1 MQPAKATKIIDQMM
15 AKDGYTAWLGATR
28 LQEGEGFCTLQMT
41 IRKEMCNGFGIAHG
55 GITFSL
61 ADSALAFASNSHGQ
75 QAVSIE
81 TSISYLKPLYE
92 GDTIIAAAKEI
103 NLGKS
108 IAVYEVQIKKQDG
121 ALVAIFRGTVHRKAK
136 EWEV

>member
-1 MQPAKATKIIDQMM
+1 MQLSKATKIINQMM
-15 AKDGYTAWLGATR
+15 AKDGFTAWLGATR

-61 ADSALAFASNSHGQ
+61 ADSAFAFASNSHGQ

-81 TSISYLKPLYE
+81 TSISHLKPLYE

-103 NLGKS
+103 SLGKS
-108 IAVYEVQIKKQDG
+108 IAVYEVQITKQDG
-121 ALVAIFRGTVHRKAK
+121 VLVATFKGTVYRKAK
-136 EWEV
+136 E

>member
-1 MQPAKATKIIDQMM
+1 MQSSNVTKIIDQMM
-15 AKDGYTAWLGATR
+15 AKDGFTAWLGAVR

-41 IRKEMCNGFGIAHG
+41 IRKEMCNGFGTAHG

-61 ADSALAFASNSHGQ
+61 ADSAFAFASNSHGQ

-81 TSISYLKPLYE
+81 TSISHLKPLYE
-92 GDTIIAAAKEI
+92 GDIIIATAKEI
-103 NLGKS
+103 SLGKS
-108 IAVYEVQIKKQDG
+108 IAVYEVQINKQDG
-121 ALVAIFRGTVHRKAK
+121 TLVATFKGTVYRKAK

>member
-1 MQPAKATKIIDQMM
+1 MM
-15 AKDGYTAWLGATR
+15 AKDGFTAWLGATR

-41 IRKEMCNGFGIAHG
+41 IRKEMCNGFGTAHG

-61 ADSALAFASNSHGQ
+61 ADSAFAFASNSHGQ

-81 TSISYLKPLYE
+81 TSISHLKPLYE
-92 GDTIIAAAKEI
+92 GDIIIATAKEI
-103 NLGKS
+103 SLGKS

-121 ALVAIFRGTVHRKAK
+121 TLVATFKGTVYRKAK

>member
-1 MQPAKATKIIDQMM
+1 MM
-15 AKDGYTAWLGATR
+15 AKDGFTAWLGAVR

-41 IRKEMCNGFGIAHG
+41 IRKEMCNGFGTAHG

-61 ADSALAFASNSHGQ
+61 ADSAFAFASNSHGQ

-81 TSISYLKPLYE
+81 TSISHLKPLYE
-92 GDTIIAAAKEI
+92 GDIIIATAKEI
-103 NLGKS
+103 SLGKS
-108 IAVYEVQIKKQDG
+108 IAVYEVQINKQDG
-121 ALVAIFRGTVHRKAK
+121 TLVATFKGTVYRKAK

>member
-121 ALVAIFRGTVHRKAK
+121 ALVAIFKGTVHRKAK

>member
-1 MQPAKATKIIDQMM
+1 MQLSKATKVIDQMM
-15 AKDGYTAWLGATR
+15 AKDGFTAWLGAIR
-28 LQEGEGFCTLQMT
+28 LQEGEGFCALQMT

-55 GITFSL
+55 GISFSL

-81 TSISYLKPLYE
+81 TSISHLKPLYK
-92 GDTIIAAAKEI
+92 GDTIIATAKEVS
-103 NLGKS
+103 LGKS
-108 IAVYEVQIKKQDG
+108 IAVYEVKIKKQDG
-121 ALVAIFRGTVHRKAK
+121 ELVAIFKGTVYRKTK